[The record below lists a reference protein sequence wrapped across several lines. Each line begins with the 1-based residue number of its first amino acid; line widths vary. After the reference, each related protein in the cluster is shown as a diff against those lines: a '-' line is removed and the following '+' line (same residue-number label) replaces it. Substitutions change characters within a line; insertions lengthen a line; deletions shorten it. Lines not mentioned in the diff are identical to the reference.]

1 MVGKG
6 SDARNPSRSIPA
18 RTFAALDSMNPA
30 KLFRR
35 LAVTLD
41 QAGIPYMLTGSFAG
55 TVYGMGRS
63 TLDIDLII
71 VANEEQI
78 VRLLDSLPKNEFYS
92 DSNSAIEACRNQSM
106 FNLIDEVTGLK
117 IDFIFR
123 KARSFSEEEFRR
135 RKSAQVEGVS
145 FFVVTAEDLI
155 VAKLEW
161 AKMGASLRQMEDVQ
175 GILKVRKDELNFAYI
190 DKWVKDLELT
200 EQWESARKLAGLE

>member
-1 MVGKG
+1 
-6 SDARNPSRSIPA
+6 
-18 RTFAALDSMNPA
+18 MNPPN
-30 KLFRR
+30 LFRR
-35 LAVTLD
+35 LSVTLD

-71 VANEEQI
+71 VADEEQI

-123 KARSFSEEEFRR
+123 KARPFSEEEFRR